1 MPGAVER
8 ARKYVIQSNYEQY
21 FLEWTCPK
29 SCSDAGICDTTR
41 GTCFCDLG
49 RSGQDC
55 SSMKKKTYSMTMFIF
70 LQLILF
76 SFLEFNCPGDGTCSN
91 QGICDDSSG
100 ICKCDSGFEGQSCQ
114 GKMIKKKHFIHL
126 EI

>member
-1 MPGAVER
+1 MPVKM
-8 ARKYVIQSNYEQY
+8 ARQYVTQKSINSTY

-55 SSMKKKTYSMTMFIF
+55 SSMKKKYLFNYNVHFSPINPI
-70 LQLILF
+70 LIVRVQL
-76 SFLEFNCPGDGTCSN
+76 PW
-91 QGICDDSSG
+91 
-100 ICKCDSGFEGQSCQ
+100 
-114 GKMIKKKHFIHL
+114 
-126 EI
+126 

>member
-1 MPGAVER
+1 MPGAVKR
-8 ARKYVIQSNYEQY
+8 ARKYVIQSTCKQY

-55 SSMKKKTYSMTMFIF
+55 SSMKKPTYV
-70 LQLILF
+70 
-76 SFLEFNCPGDGTCSN
+76 
-91 QGICDDSSG
+91 
-100 ICKCDSGFEGQSCQ
+100 
-114 GKMIKKKHFIHL
+114 H
-126 EI
+126 